1 MELSTPSPSG
11 PHVFLSP
18 GVFVSRLVNNNL
30 TFILNL
36 NQTSFPENT
45 SVTLSP
51 GQNGNFDYPCP
62 PISEEKL
69 RLIEALEEATEIQVD
84 TIFSIALIFG
94 LPGSVLALVIVSS
107 MAACPTTW
115 YMSSLSM
122 SDLATL
128 FLASLTS
135 YKVTTDSSLTLFD
148 KNSIYVCRIFQAF
161 SHWNLALICVERFVS
176 VRYPFQKSRLYT
188 RRAMF
193 LSVGAAFIVSS
204 VPFPVSYLS
213 GLYYDF
219 KYTDLELAQTILYK
233 LIYIIIPGGLIM
245 IFTILTACHLRR
257 NVRHRETIASQS
269 EQNSR
274 RSVTMEAQ
282 LTRMMFVTVV
292 CFVVFTFPWAFIHIF
307 DRVKVYVTDIPFC
320 TLDAIIY
327 KNVFYTLWAVSFLN
341 HAANFYVYCA
351 CAKGFR
357 DRFVRV
363 ICCKKEATRR

>member
-1 MELSTPSPSG
+1 MKVCTRLQERAGSGIPKCFMTASSEMIADGWNCSEQFADTIQKDLCRKSPQPPDENNRARNTNVMARPQSRFGQKPVGSILTKRGVTNLERSSCTMELSTPSPSG

-18 GVFVSRLVNNNL
+18 GVFVSRLFNNNL

-36 NQTSFPENT
+36 IQTSVPKNT

-62 PISEEKL
+62 PLSEEKL
-69 RLIEALEEATEIQVD
+69 RLIEALEEATKIQVD

-107 MAACPTTW
+107 MAASPTTL
-115 YMSSLSM
+115 YMSSLAM

-135 YKVTTDSSLTLFD
+135 YKVTNGGSLTLFD

-204 VPFPVSYLS
+204 VPFPL
-213 GLYYDF
+213 
-219 KYTDLELAQTILYK
+219 
-233 LIYIIIPGGLIM
+233 
-245 IFTILTACHLRR
+245 
-257 NVRHRETIASQS
+257 
-269 EQNSR
+269 
-274 RSVTMEAQ
+274 
-282 LTRMMFVTVV
+282 
-292 CFVVFTFPWAFIHIF
+292 FP
-307 DRVKVYVTDIPFC
+307 P
-320 TLDAIIY
+320 
-327 KNVFYTLWAVSFLN
+327 
-341 HAANFYVYCA
+341 
-351 CAKGFR
+351 
-357 DRFVRV
+357 
-363 ICCKKEATRR
+363 